1 MKKQSLWL
9 RILVLALALAM
20 LVSTFAACATE
31 EDDGDG
37 GTATSEEAGSTG
49 NGSNTVEDIE
59 VETDENG
66 YPVDNLPGDLNFDT
80 TVRILGVKEYTHQF
94 YMKEEDIGDDLVAKS
109 IYDRNMTVEDRL
121 GIELKWDFAE
131 GEWGSRNTFLQAVSA
146 ACEADP
152 YDAMICYN
160 LVPYMLAQQ
169 GLCADLY
176 TEESYIDFSA
186 PWWPQSQVEQLL
198 VNDTMY
204 AVTESNDKGLLAN
217 MMAMFF
223 NNTLLE
229 ARGLESP
236 YDLVKRNEWTV
247 EKFSTMIKD
256 TYEDKNGDGKA
267 DSGDVYG
274 FINAT
279 TSKSDSWFYALGYRL
294 SEKVGDE
301 VVSYVNDSKIQ
312 EYVDRMV
319 TFYDSKDIM
328 LADTKDYGG
337 IGQGQ
342 LFYSEQAYFYN
353 GATYMGQPC
362 NDANI
367 NFGVVPMPKLNS
379 QQERY
384 YTHLSNTYDTWCVSF
399 NADDM
404 ELSSAVLECMASES
418 FRQIG
423 PMYYDTNIKLRYAP
437 DEKLGEM
444 YDLVRDSVTFDLIY
458 LYTCAYADAN
468 NAPKEIVKWCTLK
481 SGTYNWS
488 SKLATYK
495 TTWDDGFDA
504 ILATYVK

>member
-9 RILVLALALAM
+9 RLLVLALALSM
-20 LVSTFAACATE
+20 LVSAFVACGTEDDVEGTSSTE
-31 EDDGDG
+31 EDTAG
-37 GTATSEEAGSTG
+37 GSV
-49 NGSNTVEDIE
+49 NTEIE

-66 YPVDNLPGDLNFDT
+66 YQVDELPDDLDFET
-80 TVRILGVKEYTHQF
+80 TVRLLGVQEYTHQF
-94 YMKEEDIGDDLVAKS
+94 YMKEEEVGEDLVAKS
-109 IYDRNMTVEDRL
+109 IYDRNLTVEDRL
-121 GIELKWDFAE
+121 GVELKWDFAK
-131 GEWGSRNTFLQAVSA
+131 GEWGSRNTFLQAVET
-146 ACEADP
+146 ACETDP
-152 YDAMICYN
+152 YDGMICYN
-160 LVPYMLAQQ
+160 LVPYMLAQK

-176 TEESYIDFSA
+176 TDESYIDFSA
-186 PWWPQSQVEQLL
+186 PWWPQSQVEELL
-198 VNDTMY
+198 VNETMY

-236 YDLVKRNEWTV
+236 YDLVKNNQWTI
-247 EKFSTMIKD
+247 EKLSSMIKE

-267 DSGDVYG
+267 DSGDIYG

-319 TFYDSKDIM
+319 TFYDSKDVM

-337 IGQGQ
+337 LGQGQ
-342 LFYSEQAYFYN
+342 LFYNENVYFYN

-362 NDANI
+362 NDRNI
-367 NFGVVPMPKLNS
+367 NFGVVPMPKLDS
-379 QQERY
+379 AQDRY

-399 NADDM
+399 NAANM
-404 ELSSAVLECMASES
+404 ELSTAVLECMASES

-437 DEKLGEM
+437 DERLGEM

-495 TTWDDGFDA
+495 TTWDDGFSA